1 MRNENIKDI
10 ATIQCQ
16 KQLKEDDFYERLTFY
31 MINRDFMDT
40 TYEECPNKVI
50 VCVEL
55 YDTDLLFAIFT
66 LEKTKEGKY
75 LITRYEC
82 DV

>member
-1 MRNENIKDI
+1 
-10 ATIQCQ
+10 
-16 KQLKEDDFYERLTFY
+16 
-31 MINRDFMDT
+31 MDT
-40 TYEECPNKVI
+40 YYEKGPNKIRVS
-50 VCVEL
+50 VEL
-55 YDTDLLFAIFT
+55 YDPDLLFAIFT